1 MGDSTRVTE
10 KGLGLDELLKE
21 KMKARQRTAKAVAL
35 RAQGRAGRGAIM
47 ENGRVGRMSVSQA
60 FNSRHITVLY
70 ELPVLSNQA

>member
-1 MGDSTRVTE
+1 
-10 KGLGLDELLKE
+10 
-21 KMKARQRTAKAVAL
+21 
-35 RAQGRAGRGAIM
+35 M